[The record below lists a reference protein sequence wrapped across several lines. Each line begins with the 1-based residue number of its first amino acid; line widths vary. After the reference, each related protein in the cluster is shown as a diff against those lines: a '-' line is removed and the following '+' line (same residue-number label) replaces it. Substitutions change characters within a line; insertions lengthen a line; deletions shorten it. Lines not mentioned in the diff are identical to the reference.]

1 VLQHAIAA
9 TDPHRL
15 SRARL
20 PELAR
25 RGVDVPA
32 YDPDAVTVGHA
43 HIGPGVF
50 HRAHQAVYADHAIA
64 AGRTAS
70 GICAIS
76 MRSARLRD
84 ALTPQDLLYTC
95 VELDGGEPAL
105 RVIGSIRE
113 VHYADDSRAIVARL
127 ADPAIRLVTISATEA
142 AYCITPGTRTID
154 TSLPEVADDL
164 ADPSRPR
171 TVPGLLL
178 AALAR
183 RRQLGVAPFAVV
195 PCDNLQ
201 DNGTLAREAVRG
213 LADRCDRRLAA
224 WIEGEVPFCSTMV
237 DRIVPTTT
245 DAHVALV
252 ADRAGVLDAWPVVT
266 EPFTQWV
273 VQRHPAVDLTPW
285 EDVGVEVVDDVA
297 AHEQLKLRVLNGAHS
312 ALAYLGLRAGHGTIS
327 AALADLPIAAFVRRL
342 LAEEVLP
349 TVVAPAR
356 TDVESYADTALR
368 RFANAALGYST
379 GKVAADGSVKL
390 SQRLIPTAR
399 DLIDRGRSI
408 DAVATVVAAWIWCL
422 FGPCAERL
430 DVPDPQR
437 DAMRVAVAGD
447 RGDHRGIVTRL
458 LGAAAVLGPTG
469 SEPAFLQAVL
479 RRADEVWSPTGMVTG
494 RLPG

>member
-1 VLQHAIAA
+1 M
-9 TDPHRL
+9 
-15 SRARL
+15 
-20 PELAR
+20 
-25 RGVDVPA
+25 PA
-32 YDPDAVTVGHA
+32 YDLDAVAVGHA

-50 HRAHQAVYADHAIA
+50 HRAHQAVYADRAIA
-64 AGRTAS
+64 RGTRTA

-95 VELDGGEPAL
+95 VEIGAGEPVL

-113 VHYADDSRAIVARL
+113 VLFADDVEAIVARL
-127 ADPAIRLVTISATEA
+127 TDPAIRVVTISATEA
-142 AYCITPGTRTID
+142 AYCIAPATRTID
-154 TSLPEVADDL
+154 TSLPEVTHDL

-183 RRQLGVAPFAVV
+183 RKQFGVAPFAVV

-213 LADRCDRRLAA
+213 LAAHRDRRLAA

-245 DAHVALV
+245 EAHVALV
-252 ADRAGVLDAWPVVT
+252 TERTGVVDVWPVVT

-273 VQRHPAVDLTPW
+273 VQRHPAVDLAAW
-285 EDVGVEVVDDVA
+285 EDAGVEVVDDVA
-297 AHEQLKLRVLNGAHS
+297 AHEQLKLRVVNGAHS

-327 AALADLPIAAFVRRL
+327 AALADPPITAFVRRL
-342 LAEEVLP
+342 LADEVLP
-349 TVVAPAR
+349 TVAAPKR
-356 TDVESYADTALR
+356 TDVVSYADVALG

-379 GKVAADGSVKL
+379 VKVAADGSIKL
-390 SQRLIPTAR
+390 GQRLIPTAR
-399 DLIDRGRSI
+399 DLLDRGRSVTAI
-408 DAVATVVAAWIWCL
+408 ATVVAAWMWCL
-422 FGPCAERL
+422 FGPRAEQL

-437 DAMRVAVAGD
+437 DALRASVAGD
-447 RGDHRGIVTRL
+447 RGDHRAIVTRL
-458 LGAAAVLGPTG
+458 LGTDAVFGPTG
-469 SEPAFLQAVL
+469 SEPTFVEAVL
-479 RRADEVWSPTGMVTG
+479 RQAAEVWSPAGELAERMP
-494 RLPG
+494 R